1 MPKEFSAETYC
12 SIDRMESYEYE
23 KKIEAKYPGNAK
35 KQLEYAEEIM
45 PGQLY
50 INYLIN
56 TLWNPTSRSA
66 YAYNDGVRVDNLTFK
81 TQDVE
86 NLLRSMGAMIE
97 RMHDGLPEHN
107 YDYIKSKSDSFFKSL
122 YEQVKMNIE

>member
-1 MPKEFSAETYC
+1 
-12 SIDRMESYEYE
+12 
-23 KKIEAKYPGNAK
+23 
-35 KQLEYAEEIM
+35 M

-81 TQDVE
+81 TEDVE

-97 RMHDGLPEHN
+97 RMHDGLPESN

-122 YEQVKMNIE
+122 YEQVKINIE

>member
-1 MPKEFSAETYC
+1 
-12 SIDRMESYEYE
+12 
-23 KKIEAKYPGNAK
+23 
-35 KQLEYAEEIM
+35 M

-81 TQDVE
+81 TEDVE

-97 RMHDGLPEHN
+97 RMHDGLPESNHN
-107 YDYIKSKSDSFFKSL
+107 
-122 YEQVKMNIE
+122 